1 MKLSLKPC
9 HTINQVFILS
19 TWCSYPTLHSPG
31 GFVHRR
37 EMQLAHIS
45 LVIVLVFVLSH
56 SVKWIPN
63 IWEFR
68 KAQLGQVADKLSLHI
83 NIIAVMFQLD
93 TEFPPLISSITEL
106 SHLMTVFNRWVIMLV
121 IVMMIMMMMIVMMM
135 MMLPSSANFYIYLIK
150 HRCSRGGQ
158 QGETIVM
165 GGDTTANTV
174 LVRPLLHANCRT
186 FGVKLG
192 RFV

>member
-1 MKLSLKPC
+1 
-9 HTINQVFILS
+9 
-19 TWCSYPTLHSPG
+19 
-31 GFVHRR
+31 
-37 EMQLAHIS
+37 
-45 LVIVLVFVLSH
+45 
-56 SVKWIPN
+56 
-63 IWEFR
+63 
-68 KAQLGQVADKLSLHI
+68 
-83 NIIAVMFQLD
+83 MFQLD

-106 SHLMTVFNRWVIMLV
+106 SHLMTVFNRWVVMLV
-121 IVMMIMMMMIVMMM
+121 IMMMMMMMMMIVIMMMM

-186 FGVKLG
+186 LGVKLG

>member
-1 MKLSLKPC
+1 
-9 HTINQVFILS
+9 
-19 TWCSYPTLHSPG
+19 
-31 GFVHRR
+31 
-37 EMQLAHIS
+37 
-45 LVIVLVFVLSH
+45 
-56 SVKWIPN
+56 
-63 IWEFR
+63 
-68 KAQLGQVADKLSLHI
+68 
-83 NIIAVMFQLD
+83 MFQLD

-106 SHLMTVFNRWVIMLV
+106 SHLMTVFNRWVVMLV
-121 IVMMIMMMMIVMMM
+121 IMMMMMMMIVIMMMM

>member
-1 MKLSLKPC
+1 MQLS
-9 HTINQVFILS
+9 
-19 TWCSYPTLHSPG
+19 YSPG

-68 KAQLGQVADKLSLHI
+68 KAQLGQVAAKLPLHI
-83 NIIAVMFQLD
+83 NIITVMFQLD

-106 SHLMTVFNRWVIMLV
+106 SHLMTVFNRWVVMLV
-121 IVMMIMMMMIVMMM
+121 IMIMMMMMIVIMMM
-135 MMLPSSANFYIYLIK
+135 DDAPQL
-150 HRCSRGGQ
+150 C
-158 QGETIVM
+158 
-165 GGDTTANTV
+165 
-174 LVRPLLHANCRT
+174 
-186 FGVKLG
+186 
-192 RFV
+192 

>member
-1 MKLSLKPC
+1 
-9 HTINQVFILS
+9 
-19 TWCSYPTLHSPG
+19 
-31 GFVHRR
+31 
-37 EMQLAHIS
+37 
-45 LVIVLVFVLSH
+45 
-56 SVKWIPN
+56 
-63 IWEFR
+63 
-68 KAQLGQVADKLSLHI
+68 
-83 NIIAVMFQLD
+83 MFQLD

-106 SHLMTVFNRWVIMLV
+106 SHLMTVFNRWVVMLLM
-121 IVMMIMMMMIVMMM
+121 VMMMVIAMMRIVMM

-165 GGDTTANTV
+165 GDTTANTV
-174 LVRPLLHANCRT
+174 LVRPLLHANYCT

>member
-1 MKLSLKPC
+1 M
-9 HTINQVFILS
+9 
-19 TWCSYPTLHSPG
+19 
-31 GFVHRR
+31 HRR

-68 KAQLGQVADKLSLHI
+68 KAQLGQVADKLLLHYQYKSLYL
-83 NIIAVMFQLD
+83 MFQLD

-106 SHLMTVFNRWVIMLV
+106 SHLMTVFNRWVVMLV
-121 IVMMIMMMMIVMMM
+121 IVMMMMMVIVMMM
-135 MMLPSSANFYIYLIK
+135 MMIPSSANFYIYLIK

-174 LVRPLLHANCRT
+174 LVPATLTC
-186 FGVKLG
+186 KLSQIG
-192 RFV
+192 RIVLNL

>member
-1 MKLSLKPC
+1 
-9 HTINQVFILS
+9 
-19 TWCSYPTLHSPG
+19 
-31 GFVHRR
+31 
-37 EMQLAHIS
+37 
-45 LVIVLVFVLSH
+45 
-56 SVKWIPN
+56 
-63 IWEFR
+63 
-68 KAQLGQVADKLSLHI
+68 
-83 NIIAVMFQLD
+83 MFQLD

-121 IVMMIMMMMIVMMM
+121 IVMMIMMMMISMM

-174 LVRPLLHANCRT
+174 LVRPLLHAN
-186 FGVKLG
+186 
-192 RFV
+192 